1 MRLGLLACVL
11 AVAGIV
17 AWYAVSAPDENTL
30 VVYCSH
36 DLVFSEPIL
45 KDFEKESG
53 IRVVIVG
60 DTEATKSLGLVQ
72 QILREGVNSR
82 CDVFWNN
89 QVLGTVQ
96 LQRAGFLEPYKGPGY
111 ERIPAAFKDPDG
123 LWTGFAGRLRVWI
136 VNTDKLPAKVP
147 AGSYSP
153 SAIEQALNSP
163 DLSQMAI
170 AMPMFGTTLS
180 HYSLLW
186 DKMGGD
192 ALKAQHR
199 DWVKRGCQVVSG
211 NATVKNLVAEGV
223 CSFGMTDSDDYFVAQ
238 DAKLPVAQLP
248 IRVDGQTI
256 CIPNCVA
263 IIRGS
268 DNLEAAQKLVDYL
281 LSEEVELKLA
291 ACEARQIPLGPVTS
305 GDVSPEVQQLA
316 DWARETADMTNLGQ
330 AQEDC
335 LTWLKAEYAP

>member
-1 MRLGLLACVL
+1 MRFGMLACVL
-11 AVAGIV
+11 AVTGIAV
-17 AWYAVSAPDENTL
+17 WYAVSAPDENTL
-30 VVYCSH
+30 VVYCAH

-45 KDFEKESG
+45 RDFEKESG

-72 QILREGVNSR
+72 QILREGVNSK

-96 LQRAGFLEPYKGPGY
+96 LHRAGFLEPYKGPGY
-111 ERIPAAFKDPDG
+111 ERIPDAFKDPDG
-123 LWTGFAGRLRVWI
+123 LWTGFAARLRVWI
-136 VNTDKLPAKVP
+136 VNTDKMEPTP
-147 AGSYSP
+147 E
-153 SAIEQALNSP
+153 AIEAALAKP

-180 HYSLLW
+180 QYSLLW
-186 DKMGGD
+186 ARMGGD

-199 DWVKRGCQVVSG
+199 DWVQRGCQVVSG

-223 CSFGMTDSDDYFVAQ
+223 CSFGMTDTDDYFVAQ

-248 IRVDGQTI
+248 IRVESQTV

-268 DNLEAAQKLVDYL
+268 DNPEAAKKLVDYL
-281 LSEEVELKLA
+281 LSEDVELKLA
-291 ACEARQIPLGPVTS
+291 EREARQIPLGLVTS
-305 GDVSPEVQQLA
+305 GEVPADVQQLA
-316 DWARETADMTNLGQ
+316 EWARETADMTNLGQ
-330 AQEDC
+330 AQEEC

>member
-1 MRLGLLACVL
+1 MRYALLACVL

-30 VVYCSH
+30 VVYCAH

-45 KDFEKESG
+45 KDFEKETG

-72 QILREGVNSR
+72 QILREGANSR

-96 LQRAGFLEPYKGPGY
+96 LQRAGFLEPYQGPGY
-111 ERIPAAFKDPDG
+111 ERIPESFKDPDG
-123 LWTGFAGRLRVWI
+123 MWTGFAGRMRVWI
-136 VNTDKLPAKVP
+136 VNTEKMPATP
-147 AGSYSP
+147 D
-153 SAIEQALNSP
+153 AIDAALAAS
-163 DLSQMAI
+163 DLSPMAI

-186 DKMGGD
+186 AQMGGD
-192 ALKAQHR
+192 ALKVQHR
-199 DWVKRGCQVVSG
+199 DMVERGCQVVSG
-211 NATVKNLVAEGV
+211 NATVKNLVAEGL
-223 CSFGMTDSDDYFVAQ
+223 CSFGMTDTDDYFVAH

-248 IRVDGQTI
+248 IRVNGQTI
-256 CIPNCVA
+256 CIPNSVA
-263 IIRGS
+263 IVRGS

-281 LSEEVELKLA
+281 LSEQVELQLSA
-291 ACEARQIPLGPVTS
+291 SEARQIPLGPVTA
-305 GDVSPEVQQLA
+305 GELSPEVQQLA
-316 DWARETADMTNLGQ
+316 EWARETADMTNLGQ
-330 AQEDC
+330 AQEEC

>member
-1 MRLGLLACVL
+1 MRYGVIACVA
-11 AVAGIV
+11 AVLGIV
-17 AWYAVSAPDENTL
+17 GWYAISAPDENTL
-30 VVYCSH
+30 TVYCAH
-36 DLVFSEPIL
+36 DLVYSERIL
-45 KDFEKESG
+45 KDFEKETG
-53 IRVVIVG
+53 IKVVIVG

-96 LQRAGFLEPYKGPGY
+96 LQRAGFLLPYQGPGY
-111 ERIPAAFKDPDG
+111 ERIPAAFKDPEG
-123 LWTGFAGRLRVWI
+123 MWTGFAGRMRVWI
-136 VNTDKLPAKVP
+136 VNTEKMQATPE
-147 AGSYSP
+147 
-153 SAIEQALNSP
+153 AIDAALAAP
-163 DLSQMAI
+163 DLSQLAI

-186 DKMGGD
+186 AQMGED

-199 DWVKRGCQVVSG
+199 DMVALGCQVVSG
-211 NATVKNLVAEGV
+211 NATVKNLVAEGL
-223 CSFGMTDSDDYFVAQ
+223 CTFGMTDTDDYFVAQ

-248 IRVDGQTI
+248 IRVDGKTI

-263 IIRGS
+263 IVRGTKKV
-268 DNLEAAQKLVDYL
+268 EAAQKLVDYL

-291 ACEARQIPLGPVTS
+291 ASEARQIPLGPVTDGELS
-305 GDVSPEVQQLA
+305 AEVQQLA

-335 LTWLKAEYAP
+335 LNWLKAEYAP